1 MTEKEFVKNIVNR
14 LQRKIYYEDNNS
26 IEFDGDSY
34 DSIVIEFDE
43 NGFVTAIY

>member
-1 MTEKEFVKNIVNR
+1 MTEREFIKNIINR
-14 LQRKIYYEDNNS
+14 LQRKIYYEDSNT

-34 DSIVIEFDE
+34 ESVVIEFDE

>member
-1 MTEKEFVKNIVNR
+1 MTEKEFVKNIINR

-34 DSIVIEFDE
+34 NSIVIEFDE
-43 NGFVTAIY
+43 NGFVIAIY